1 MAFKIVRL
9 DMPTETLRY
18 SISGYANQKT
28 DATVEVI
35 RFDRK
40 ARVRRA
46 VSALALWWAAAL
58 VSIFIP
64 IAHFALVPGFF
75 IYGIVAARQ
84 RLKTEIVATRI
95 EGTCPDCGAAQQF
108 PAGGRWNPPMETAC
122 GECSRR
128 LVIG

>member
-1 MAFKIVRL
+1 MT
-9 DMPTETLRY
+9 TETLHY
-18 SISGYANQKT
+18 PVSGYAAQKT
-28 DATVEVI
+28 DASVEVI

-58 VSIFIP
+58 ASVFIP

-84 RLKTEIVATRI
+84 RLKHEIVATRV

-108 PAGGRWNPPMETAC
+108 EAAGPWAPPVETAC
-122 GECSRR
+122 RQCSRR